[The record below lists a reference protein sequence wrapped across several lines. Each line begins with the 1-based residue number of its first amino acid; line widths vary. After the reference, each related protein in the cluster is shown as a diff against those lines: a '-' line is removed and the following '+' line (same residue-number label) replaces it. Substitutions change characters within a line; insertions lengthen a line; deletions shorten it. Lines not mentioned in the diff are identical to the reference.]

1 MCRLKYSKNLQP
13 QSMRSIQD
21 GNESRVE
28 YLLDGVASEA
38 SGLYSCR
45 AENVFGEAESSVR
58 IDVDGRPFIRE
69 MTSPRRLLGGSLHE
83 WLHCSYG
90 GFPIDKV
97 TWDKDGEC
105 FDTNIW
111 PQKSF
116 EIIWRPFC
124 FVFFAVF
131 LFVLIFAQSR
141 SVQLGARQLKNV
153 NKQN

>member
-1 MCRLKYSKNLQP
+1 
-13 QSMRSIQD
+13 MRSIQD